1 MAELNLTITVPDD
14 KAQEIL
20 TDFVTFHGYQVQVED
35 GEGNLI
41 DNPLTKVQYMK
52 RQIIR
57 YLRDSVKTYR
67 ARQAV
72 EQATDIDELEMS

>member
-1 MAELNLTITVPDD
+1 MAELNLTITVPDEN
-14 KAQEIL
+14 AQEIL
-20 TDFVTFHGYQVQVED
+20 TDFVTFHGYQAQIED
-35 GEGNLI
+35 EEGNLI

-72 EQATDIDELEMS
+72 EQATNIDEVEMS

>member
-20 TDFVTFHGYQVQVED
+20 TDFVTFHGYD
-35 GEGNLI
+35 GEG
-41 DNPLTKVQYMK
+41 TKVAFMK

-72 EQATDIDELEMS
+72 EQATNIDEVEMS

>member
-20 TDFVTFHGYQVQVED
+20 TDFVTFHGYQAQID
-35 GEGNLI
+35 NGEGNLI

-52 RQIIR
+52 RQIICQ
-57 YLRDSVKTYR
+57 LRDSVKTYR
-67 ARQAV
+67 ARRAV
-72 EQATDIDELEMS
+72 NEATNIDEVEML